1 MEGKAPK
8 ELSVCNGIPT
18 TDRWHFIFWLLR
30 NHLDSLKTEMV
41 FFNPLPSQVHHRW
54 RILCLFPT
62 IPQIQTNIALF
73 SVPSGTWSY
82 NHPGPQ
88 TGQGLLDVYDD
99 IMTSLGDLLVKIC
112 FPHDDNPSVSR
123 VSLLFSPSIPNTR
136 SAIAHRI
143 YVWYIYLTFTIKIN
157 QNVGN
162 YTVRPID
169 PMGFLPIL
177 NSGYQRWCSCLE
189 SVAWDQL
196 CTLLSFFFGGRFQIN
211 HIRALWWPRP
221 RVYFV
226 KGKVR
231 TQKMASTKA
240 WNLAWWMTC
249 R

>member
-1 MEGKAPK
+1 MP
-8 ELSVCNGIPT
+8 VCNHSANPNKYSLIFSTQWNLKLQPPWTANWTGIIG
-18 TDRWHFIFWLLR
+18 RIWR
-30 NHLDSLKTEMV
+30 
-41 FFNPLPSQVHHRW
+41 HHDKSW
-54 RILCLFPT
+54 W
-62 IPQIQTNIALF
+62 
-73 SVPSGTWSY
+73 PSGK
-82 NHPGPQ
+82 
-88 TGQGLLDVYDD
+88 
-99 IMTSLGDLLVKIC
+99 DLLSPWWQPVSFPC
-112 FPHDDNPSVSR
+112 FPVI
-123 VSLLFSPSIPNTR
+123 FSIPNTR

-196 CTLLSFFFGGRFQIN
+196 CTLLSLFFLGRFQIN